1 MCLRPDTGR
10 RHPLWGRTD
19 MAELNFQGVTKTFG
33 AVTAVDNVS
42 LDIASGE
49 FVTLVGASGCG
60 KTTLLRIIAGFTKP
74 DRGELSIDGKR
85 VEGLPPSKREV
96 GFVFQ
101 SYALF
106 PTQTVAQNIGF
117 SLSIRRRPKADIA
130 ERVEELCALTQLSGL
145 EDRYPHELSGGQQQR
160 VALARALAPDP
171 SILLLDEP
179 LAALD
184 AKIRAHLRTE
194 IRAVADRLGIT
205 TVYVTHDQEEAL
217 SISDRVAVMD
227 EGRILQVGAPME
239 VYLKPA
245 DSFVANFI
253 GTINSLDGRPAGD
266 GIMEIEGHPVEVPIP
281 EALAGQEIVTVT
293 VRPENIDLSH
303 PEPGSDALSG
313 KLSSFSFLGQSVH
326 AQVTTDGG
334 QDLVVDVSIAD
345 WLAIGL
351 SAGDEMACRIRPGR
365 AVVFPPDGDAG
376 SRSAEDR
383 PKGEP

>member
-1 MCLRPDTGR
+1 
-10 RHPLWGRTD
+10 
-19 MAELNFQGVTKTFG
+19 MAQLSFQGIVKTFG
-33 AVTAVDNVS
+33 DVTAVDNVS
-42 LDIASGE
+42 LEIASGE

-74 DRGELSIDGKR
+74 DRGTLSIDGKR

-117 SLSIRRRPKADIA
+117 SLSIRRRPKAEIA
-130 ERVEELCALTQLSGL
+130 GRVEELCALTQLSGM
-145 EDRYPHELSGGQQQR
+145 EHRYPHELSGGQQQR

-227 EGRILQVGAPME
+227 AGRILQVGAPME
-239 VYLKPA
+239 VYLRPSV
-245 DSFVANFI
+245 SFVASFI
-253 GTINSLDGRPAGD
+253 GTINSLPGQPAGD
-266 GIMEIEGHPVEVPIP
+266 GMLAIEGHPVAAQVP
-281 EALAGQEIVTVT
+281 EALVGQESVTVS
-293 VRPENIDLSH
+293 VRPENIDLSR

-326 AQVTTDGG
+326 ANVTTDGG
-334 QDLVVDVSIAD
+334 QDVVVDVPIAD

-351 SAGDEMACRIRPGR
+351 AVDDKVACNIRPGC
-365 AVVFPPDGDAG
+365 AVVFPPDDEAG
-376 SRSAEDR
+376 SRSSGDR
-383 PKGEP
+383 PEGEP

>member
-1 MCLRPDTGR
+1 
-10 RHPLWGRTD
+10 

-42 LDIASGE
+42 LEIASGE

-74 DRGELSIDGKR
+74 DKGELSIDGKR

-117 SLSIRRRPKADIA
+117 SLSIRHRPKSEIT
-130 ERVEELCALTQLSGL
+130 ERVRELCELTQLAGM
-145 EDRYPHELSGGQQQR
+145 EGRYPHELSGGQQQR

-239 VYLKPA
+239 VYLKP
-245 DSFVANFI
+245 SGRFVANFI
-253 GTINSLDGRPAGD
+253 GTINSLPGRPAGG
-266 GIMEIEGHPVEVPIP
+266 GILEIEGHPVEIRIP
-281 EALAGQEIVTVT
+281 GALVGQESVTVS

-303 PEPGSDALSG
+303 PEPESNALSG
-313 KLSSFSFLGQSVH
+313 KLTSFSFLGQSVH
-326 AQVTTDGG
+326 AHVTTDGG
-334 QDLVVDVSIAD
+334 QDLVVDVPIGD

-351 SAGDEMACRIRPGR
+351 SAGDEVACRIRPGC
-365 AVVFPPDGDAG
+365 AVVFPPDDDA
-376 SRSAEDR
+376 SPLSAENQPER
-383 PKGEP
+383 EP

>member
-1 MCLRPDTGR
+1 
-10 RHPLWGRTD
+10 
-19 MAELNFQGVTKTFG
+19 MAHLSFKGIVKTFG

-42 LDIASGE
+42 LEIASGE

-117 SLSIRRRPKADIA
+117 SLSIRRRPKAEIA
-130 ERVEELCALTQLSGL
+130 ARVNELCALTQLSGL

-227 EGRILQVGAPME
+227 AGRILQVGAPME
-239 VYLKPA
+239 VYLKP
-245 DSFVANFI
+245 SERFVANFI
-253 GTINSLDGRPAGD
+253 GTINSLLGQPAGD
-266 GIMEIEGHPVEVPIP
+266 GILEIEGHPIDARIP
-281 EALAGQEIVTVT
+281 GELAGRDSVTVS
-293 VRPENIDLSH
+293 VRPESINLSH
-303 PEPGSDALSG
+303 PKPGFDALSG
-313 KLSSFSFLGQSVH
+313 TLSSFSFLGQSVH
-326 AQVTTDGG
+326 AHVTTDGG
-334 QDLVVDVSIAD
+334 QDVVVDVPIAD
-345 WLAIGL
+345 WLAIDL
-351 SAGDEMACRIRPGR
+351 SEGDQVACNIRPG
-365 AVVFPPDGDAG
+365 AAMVFPPDDDDN
-376 SRSAEDR
+376 SRTSENK
-383 PKGEP
+383 PVEGL

>member
-1 MCLRPDTGR
+1 
-10 RHPLWGRTD
+10 

-33 AVTAVDNVS
+33 AITAVNNVS

-85 VEGLPPSKREV
+85 VVGLPPSKREV

-106 PTQTVAQNIGF
+106 PTQTVAENIGF
-117 SLSIRRRPKADIA
+117 SLSIRRRPKAEIA
-130 ERVEELCALTQLSGL
+130 ERVEELCALTQLSGM

-160 VALARALAPDP
+160 VALARALAPNP

-227 EGRILQVGAPME
+227 EGRILQVGAPMD
-239 VYLKPA
+239 VYLKP
-245 DSFVANFI
+245 SGRFVANFI
-253 GTINSLDGRPAGD
+253 GTTNSLLGRPVDRGTVEID
-266 GIMEIEGHPVEVPIP
+266 GHSLEVQIP
-281 EALAGQEIVTVT
+281 EAMVGQESVKIS
-293 VRPENIDLSH
+293 VRPENIDLSR
-303 PEPGSDALSG
+303 PEPGSNALSG
-313 KLSSFSFLGQSVH
+313 KLASFSFLGQSIHVH
-326 AQVTTDGG
+326 VTTDGG
-334 QDLVVDVSIAD
+334 QDLVVDASIAD

-351 SAGDEMACRIRPGR
+351 SVGDEVAWSIRPGR
-365 AVVFPPDGDAG
+365 AVVFSDDDDASS
-376 SRSAEDR
+376 SRSAGER
-383 PKGEP
+383 PKDEP

>member
-1 MCLRPDTGR
+1 
-10 RHPLWGRTD
+10 

-117 SLSIRRRPKADIA
+117 SLSIRRRPKAEIA
-130 ERVEELCALTQLSGL
+130 GRVDELCQLTQLSGM

-160 VALARALAPDP
+160 VALARALAPNP

-217 SISDRVAVMD
+217 SISDRVAVM
-227 EGRILQVGAPME
+227 EAGRILQVGAPME
-239 VYLKPA
+239 VYLEPA
-245 DSFVANFI
+245 ESFVAGFI
-253 GTINSLDGRPAGD
+253 GTINSLRGRPAGD
-266 GIMEIEGHPVEVPIP
+266 GKLEIEGHPLEVQIP
-281 EALAGQEIVTVT
+281 GALAGQESVTVS

-303 PEPGSDALSG
+303 PVPGSDALSG

-326 AQVTTDGG
+326 AHVTTDGG

-351 SAGDEMACRIRPGR
+351 SAGDEVACRIRPGR
-365 AVVFPPDGDAG
+365 AVIFPPDGDAG
-376 SRSAEDR
+376 SRNAEDR

>member
-1 MCLRPDTGR
+1 
-10 RHPLWGRTD
+10 
-19 MAELNFQGVTKTFG
+19 MAKLNFQGVTKTFG
-33 AVTAVDNVS
+33 DVTAVDNVS

-74 DRGELSIDGKR
+74 DSGELSIDAKR

-117 SLSIRRRPKADIA
+117 SLSIRHRPKAEIA
-130 ERVEELCALTQLSGL
+130 ERVEELCVLTQLSGM

-160 VALARALAPDP
+160 VALARALAPNP

-184 AKIRAHLRTE
+184 AKIRAHLRAE
-194 IRAVADRLGIT
+194 IRAVVDRLGIT

-217 SISDRVAVMD
+217 SISDRVAVMN
-227 EGRILQVGAPME
+227 EGRFLQVGAPME
-239 VYLKPA
+239 VYLKP
-245 DSFVANFI
+245 SGRFVADFI
-253 GTINSLDGRPAGD
+253 GTTNNLLGRPAGD
-266 GIMEIEGHPVEVPIP
+266 GVLEIEGQRVEVRIP
-281 EALAGQEIVTVT
+281 EALLGQESYTVS
-293 VRPENIDLSH
+293 VRPENIGLSR
-303 PEPGSDALSG
+303 PESGSNALPG
-313 KLSSFSFLGQSVH
+313 KLTSFSFLGQSVRAH
-326 AQVTTDGG
+326 IATGGG
-334 QDLVVDVSIAD
+334 QDLVVDVSTAD

-351 SAGDEMACRIRPGR
+351 AVGDEVAWSIRPDG
-365 AVVFPPDGDAG
+365 AIVFPPDDA
-376 SRSAEDR
+376 SHS
-383 PKGEP
+383 

>member
-1 MCLRPDTGR
+1 
-10 RHPLWGRTD
+10 
-19 MAELNFQGVTKTFG
+19 MAHLSFKGIVKTFG

-42 LDIASGE
+42 LDISSGE

-117 SLSIRRRPKADIA
+117 SLSIRHRPKAEIA
-130 ERVEELCALTQLSGL
+130 ERVGELCALTQLSGM

-184 AKIRAHLRTE
+184 AKIRPHLRTE

-217 SISDRVAVMD
+217 SISDRVAGID
-227 EGRILQVGAPME
+227 AGRILQAGAPMD
-239 VYLKPA
+239 VYLKPSE
-245 DSFVANFI
+245 SFVANFI
-253 GTINSLDGRPAGD
+253 GTINSLLGLPAGD
-266 GIMEIEGHPVEVPIP
+266 GVLEIEGHPLEVPIP
-281 EALAGQEIVTVT
+281 EALAGQESVTVS

-303 PEPGSDALSG
+303 PEPGSKTLSG
-313 KLSSFSFLGQSVH
+313 KLTSFSFLGKSVLAH
-326 AQVTTDGG
+326 VTTDGG
-334 QDLVVDVSIAD
+334 QDVVVDVPIAD
-345 WLAIGL
+345 WLAIDL
-351 SAGDEMACRIRPGR
+351 AEGDQVACSIRPG
-365 AVVFPPDGDAG
+365 AALVFPPDDQAPGI
-376 SRSAEDR
+376 E
-383 PKGEP
+383 E

>member
-1 MCLRPDTGR
+1 
-10 RHPLWGRTD
+10 

-117 SLSIRRRPKADIA
+117 SLSIRRRPKAVIA
-130 ERVEELCALTQLSGL
+130 ERVEELCQLTQLSGM

-227 EGRILQVGAPME
+227 AGRILQVGAPME
-239 VYLKPA
+239 VYLEPS

-266 GIMEIEGHPVEVPIP
+266 GILEIEGHPVEVQLPG
-281 EALAGQEIVTVT
+281 ALAGQESVTVS
-293 VRPENIDLSH
+293 VRHENIDLSH
-303 PEPGSDALSG
+303 PEPGTDALSG
-313 KLSSFSFLGQSVH
+313 KLSSFSYLGQSVH
-326 AQVTTDGG
+326 AHVTTDGG
-334 QDLVVDVSIAD
+334 QDLVVDVPIAD
-345 WLAIGL
+345 WLAIDL
-351 SAGDEMACRIRPGR
+351 AEGDQVACNIRPR
-365 AVVFPPDGDAG
+365 AAMVFPPDDQTAG
-376 SRSAEDR
+376 IE
-383 PKGEP
+383 E

>member
-1 MCLRPDTGR
+1 
-10 RHPLWGRTD
+10 
-19 MAELNFQGVTKTFG
+19 MAHLSFKGIVKTFG

-117 SLSIRRRPKADIA
+117 SLSIRHRPKAEIA
-130 ERVEELCALTQLSGL
+130 ARVGELCALTQLSGL

-227 EGRILQVGAPME
+227 AGRILQVGAPMD
-239 VYLKPA
+239 VYLKP
-245 DSFVANFI
+245 SQRFVANFI
-253 GTINSLDGRPAGD
+253 GTINSLHGQPAGD
-266 GIMEIEGHPVEVPIP
+266 GILEIEGYPIDARVPG
-281 EALAGQEIVTVT
+281 ELAGRDSVTVSI
-293 VRPENIDLSH
+293 RPENIDLSH
-303 PEPGSDALSG
+303 PKQGSDAISG
-313 KLSSFSFLGQSVH
+313 TLSSFSFLGQSVH
-326 AQVTTDGG
+326 AHVTTDGG
-334 QDLVVDVSIAD
+334 QDLVVDVPIAD
-345 WLAIGL
+345 WLAIDL
-351 SAGDEMACRIRPGR
+351 AEEDQVACTIRPG
-365 AVVFPPDGDAG
+365 AAMVFPPDDQT
-376 SRSAEDR
+376 AEI
-383 PKGEP
+383 EE